1 MISCGEP
8 SGDLYAGAL
17 VAALRRREPDLEVF
31 GLGGEQ
37 LKAAG
42 GELIADFHGL
52 SVTGL
57 TEALA
62 VLPRSWRTLRLLTE
76 VARTRKPQA
85 LVVIDYPDF
94 NFRLMRAIKGL
105 GVPVIYY
112 VSPQLWA
119 WRAGRMKTMKRFVDR
134 VLPIFP
140 FEEALYQKAGVDVR
154 FVGHPLIELTT
165 PAHSREAMRQRLNLD
180 PATPVVALLPGSRI
194 NEV

>member
-1 MISCGEP
+1 MTRLMISCGEP

-76 VARTRKPQA
+76 AAKTGPGKGVVSKLPEMLPKYYEVRGWNPDGTVKPETRE
-85 LVVIDYPDF
+85 
-94 NFRLMRAIKGL
+94 RLGL
-105 GVPVIYY
+105 
-112 VSPQLWA
+112 
-119 WRAGRMKTMKRFVDR
+119 
-134 VLPIFP
+134 
-140 FEEALYQKAGVDVR
+140 
-154 FVGHPLIELTT
+154 
-165 PAHSREAMRQRLNLD
+165 
-180 PATPVVALLPGSRI
+180 
-194 NEV
+194 